1 MHNSEVEIKKL
12 NMYVPFEELTAE
24 SRVWIYQAN
33 RPFTIEESTMAT
45 AMLHLFCEQ
54 WVAHGQVLKSSFKIE
69 KNQFVIM
76 AVDEDFHNPSGCSI
90 DSSVGVLRQ
99 IQSATGVDLLDRTK
113 VSFFLND
120 QIVLIPL
127 SELKSGF
134 ASGRFKEST
143 MIFNTLASTKAE
155 WEAKWQIPAEKS
167 WMAKY
172 LSKTA
177 LTS

>member
-1 MHNSEVEIKKL
+1 
-12 NMYVPFEELTAE
+12 MYVPFEELSAE
-24 SRVWIYQAN
+24 CRVWIYQGSRA
-33 RPFTIEESTMAT
+33 FSADEEILVSNS
-45 AMLHLFCEQ
+45 LRGFCEQ
-54 WVAHGQVLKSSFKIE
+54 WVAHGEPLRSSFKIE

-99 IQSATGVDLLDRTK
+99 IHSATGVDLLDRSK
-113 VSFFLND
+113 VSFLLD
-120 QIVLIPL
+120 GKVTLVPL
-127 SELKSGF
+127 SEVKSNF
-134 ASGRFKEST
+134 ASGRLQAST
-143 MIFNTLASTKAE
+143 IMFNMLASTKAE
-155 WEAKWQIPAEKS
+155 WEAKWQITAENS